1 MIKTNT
7 FYKAKKSTPGGYIY
21 IKEVN
26 AGKVKFAVTET
37 PTESAL
43 TGGYFTIS
51 AKDIFN
57 LIECEYIAN

>member
-1 MIKTNT
+1 MLKTNT
-7 FYKAKKSTPGGYIY
+7 FYKAKKGTPGGYIY

-26 AGKVKFAVTET
+26 AGKVKFEVTET

-43 TGGYFTIS
+43 KGNHFVVS
-51 AKDIFN
+51 AKDIFS